1 MVLLGLLANFSASA
15 QTAKSLKTPEASTP
29 NPIPKKTTEKEKVTT
44 PGAKPHAPT
53 TTTPSRFV
61 GEADLAAYV
70 ESYANVLSIRER
82 TSDPFGQ
89 FQDPD
94 AKPIVKPTVAKQTRR
109 TAPLQATP
117 FSDIIKLLQVT
128 TIMPK
133 EKRFL
138 VGTRSIKQGD
148 VIPLG
153 FRGKNIKVEVASV
166 SSQQIEF
173 RNLEN
178 NETASLKLNLLPVG
192 MTPGTHG
199 ITAPGMVPDRPNATI
214 ELDPGNVPTEN
225 TQNNESPRS

>member
-1 MVLLGLLANFSASA
+1 MILFGMLATSPASA
-15 QTAKSLKTPEASTP
+15 QSAKSLKNPEVSAKKPEIPTQDPTSKKDKVPKPGTKPEAP
-29 NPIPKKTTEKEKVTT
+29 VK
-44 PGAKPHAPT
+44 A
-53 TTTPSRFV
+53 TPSRYV

-70 ESYANVLSIRER
+70 ESYAKLLSIRER

-89 FQDPD
+89 LQDPD
-94 AKPIVKPTVAKQTRR
+94 AKPIVKPTIAKQTRR
-109 TAPLQATP
+109 TTPLQATP
-117 FSDIIKLLQVT
+117 FSDIIRLLQVT

-138 VGTRSIKQGD
+138 VGTRSIRQGD
-148 VIPLG
+148 IIPLG
-153 FRGKNIKVEVASV
+153 FRGKNIKVEVVSV

-173 RNLEN
+173 RNLDN

-214 ELDPGNVPTEN
+214 ELDPGNVPADN
-225 TQNNESPRS
+225 TQNN